1 MGLLTRPIAGVL
13 LILLGACTTQPAPPA
28 PLIPAQE
35 GLIADGEQ
43 LCALVRE
50 NYVYLDGK
58 AAAWDTACAEL
69 PARAATASTGPERL
83 RVLEDLTDT
92 LYDAHV
98 SFGANSGQSP
108 RLVPS
113 GNDYWLEEGQVTGV
127 RAGSA
132 AAMAGLQVWDRVS
145 AVDGQPLDAA
155 IAERLQPSGVQPD
168 SAQRH
173 WAELAAAAGYR
184 NRPHT
189 VTVLRDGRELTLSLD
204 IGLAQLPEG
213 PVTARMLPGQIGYV
227 RFNNSLGED
236 DTVAAFDAAMETL
249 RGARGWILDLR
260 DTPGGGNT
268 DVAEPVMGRFIDE
281 EGAYQL
287 IRPMDTPEWQKT
299 VSPRGDW
306 TAQGP
311 LAVLVGHWTGSM
323 GEGMAVG
330 LDGLRRGEVFGSR
343 MAGLAGGV
351 ESFTLDA
358 SGLAFRIPTYALA
371 HIDGTP
377 REAWRPTHQVLADN
391 GAGPDRAMQ
400 AAADWINSHED

>member
-1 MGLLTRPIAGVL
+1 MGDLIRPIAGLL
-13 LILLGACTTQPAPPA
+13 LIVLGACTTQPVPTA
-28 PLIPAQE
+28 PLTPAQE
-35 GLIADGEQ
+35 GLIADGAQ

-98 SFGANSGQSP
+98 SFGTNSGQSP

-113 GNDYWLEEGQVTGV
+113 GNDYWLEDGQVTGV

-132 AAMAGLQVWDRVS
+132 AAMAGLQVWDRVI
-145 AVDGQPLDAA
+145 AVDGQPLETA
-155 IAERLQPSGVQPD
+155 IAERLQPSGVQAAN
-168 SAQRH
+168 AQRR

-189 VTVLRDGRELTLSLD
+189 VTVLRDGQEMTLSLD
-204 IGLAQLPEG
+204 TTAQPPEG

-227 RFNNSLGED
+227 RFNNSLDED
-236 DTVAAFDAAMETL
+236 DTVTAFDDAMETL
-249 RGARGWILDLR
+249 RGARGWVLDLR

-268 DVAEPVMGRFIDE
+268 DVAEPVMGRLIDE
-281 EGAYQL
+281 AGAYQL
-287 IRPMDTPEWQKT
+287 IRPMDAPEWQKT
-299 VSPRGDW
+299 VSPREDW

-330 LDGLRRGEVFGSR
+330 LDGLRRGEVF
-343 MAGLAGGV
+343 
-351 ESFTLDA
+351 
-358 SGLAFRIPTYALA
+358 
-371 HIDGTP
+371 
-377 REAWRPTHQVLADN
+377 
-391 GAGPDRAMQ
+391 
-400 AAADWINSHED
+400 